1 MLSFLDI
8 DYRPPVMK
16 GGGGRGRGVMAKKG
30 GARFPITCE
39 E

>member
-16 GGGGRGRGVMAKKG
+16 GGGGGGGRAEKG

>member
-16 GGGGRGRGVMAKKG
+16 GGGGGGGREEKG

>member
-16 GGGGRGRGVMAKKG
+16 GGGGGGVGQRRGEQGSQ
-30 GARFPITCE
+30 
-39 E
+39 

>member
-16 GGGGRGRGVMAKKG
+16 GGGGVGCREEKG

>member
-16 GGGGRGRGVMAKKG
+16 GGGGRGGFMAKKG